1 MQPWFKTA
9 PDLISIDWMFRR
21 VGNAVGFLSAAG
33 SIVGQG
39 RVSAKRLHVYSSVFD
54 FEAIDIHEQNQQLS
68 KYKGNVTLVVNVAS
82 YWGLTPLNYEQLQQI
97 NEKYYDQGL
106 RILAFPCNQFGNQE
120 PGTDEEII
128 EFVKKYG
135 VTFDM
140 FHKINVNGA
149 NAIPLYKWLKEK
161 LPGTITNAIKWNFTK
176 FLSDKNG
183 VPYKRYAPNFAPND
197 IIPDIEK
204 LLAQEP
210 TNE

>member
-1 MQPWFKTA
+1 MQTF
-9 PDLISIDWMFRR
+9 WMWLL
-21 VGNAVGFLSAAG
+21 ATSQ
-33 SIVGQG
+33 ITQ
-39 RVSAKRLHVYSSVFD
+39 KKEEYSSVFEFKD
-54 FEAIDIHEQNQQLS
+54 IIDIHEQTQDLA

-82 YWGLTPLNYEQLQQI
+82 YWGLTPLNYEQLQQLH
-97 NEKYYDQGL
+97 EKYSDKGL
-106 RILAFPCNQFGNQE
+106 RILAFPSNQFGNQE
-120 PGTDEEII
+120 PGTDEDII

-176 FLSDKNG
+176 FLSDRNG
-183 VPYKRYAPNFAPND
+183 VPFKRYAPNFAPND

-210 TNE
+210 AKEVNEES